1 MWPSLVQG
9 MPTQVEQKRDEAGAG
24 DADGFV
30 TCVSFSASLQKT
42 HQVTA
47 MAQFCSYR
55 PRRRLGRVEGSGGG
69 QSAVGFV
76 NCRRGQRRGA
86 AVEAEKGRET
96 EDAAKGT
103 FDSLRLEAEDVEET
117 RCRRQRAFNWLRL
130 RQRAFN
136 CLQMA
141 SIGAQ
146 DERGRE
152 TEDTAEG
159 YDSHPFCMFF

>member
-9 MPTQVEQKRDEAGAG
+9 MPTQVEQKRDDAGAG

-86 AVEAEKGRET
+86 VVEAEKGRET

-117 RCRRQRAFNWLRL
+117 RCRRQRAFSEP
-130 RQRAFN
+130 
-136 CLQMA
+136 
-141 SIGAQ
+141 SIGF
-146 DERGRE
+146 D
-152 TEDTAEG
+152 
-159 YDSHPFCMFF
+159 